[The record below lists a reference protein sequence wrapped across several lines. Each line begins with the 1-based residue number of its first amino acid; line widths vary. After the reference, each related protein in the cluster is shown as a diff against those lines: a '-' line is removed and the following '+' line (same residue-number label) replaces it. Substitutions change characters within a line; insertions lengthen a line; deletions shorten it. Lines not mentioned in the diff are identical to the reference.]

1 VKYIP
6 CGAVESRERG
16 DWSLI
21 RGREPHECSSAC
33 GQVST
38 HTDHTYTHTYTRAR
52 ARVTSLAHTSALG
65 YSDQQTNPGIR
76 PRILRYTKLFFLS
89 FSFPLFAITSLS
101 LSHSLAHSLTVS
113 LSLPP
118 PSPFLSSLSVCL
130 INHRSDR
137 SRGIS
142 LISCHVRAPRR
153 KDSKMAAAV
162 VVIVKRLHGVLSLQ
176 VSLSLILWP
185 LACSVTVSN
194 LNLANLWSVFCSC
207 TRLH

>member
-1 VKYIP
+1 MNVALLAAK
-6 CGAVESRERG
+6 
-16 DWSLI
+16 
-21 RGREPHECSSAC
+21 
-33 GQVST
+33 ST

-101 LSHSLAHSLTVS
+101 LSLS
-113 LSLPP
+113 LSLTRSLTHSQFLSLSPP